1 MIAEARAGALAT
13 RIVLAAAMLTLA
25 LGGCT
30 DLSQRWELDRPR
42 ILAVGLADPALQP
55 GESAAITLLV
65 HDGTALAEVPPT
77 IATTEQLPLDP
88 AVAAAFSLAPDGGGW
103 TVTAGTAEQIAAA
116 RAALALAEDEPLDVQ
131 FAVLAR
137 VGELDLVALK
147 TVRLGAD
154 GANPPAPGIL
164 VAGSDATPAQLAREV
179 ETELEM
185 TGLPPEPDDPTTATD
200 EELLEVAWLVWSG
213 EMTGSRT
220 RTGTLTLPDDA
231 PASGDIVAVVRN
243 GLGGVSWTAI
253 EAEVAE

>member
-1 MIAEARAGALAT
+1 MIAEARAGVLAT
-13 RIVLAAAMLTLA
+13 RIVLAAAVLSLA
-25 LGGCT
+25 LGACT

-42 ILAVGLADPALQP
+42 ILAVGLDDPALQP
-55 GESAAITLLV
+55 GESAAIRLLV
-65 HDGTALAEVPPT
+65 HDGVAVAEVPPM

-88 AVAAAFSLAPDGGGW
+88 AVAAAFSLAPGGDGW

-116 RAALALAEDEPLDVQ
+116 RTALALADDDPLDVQ

-154 GANPPAPGIL
+154 GDNPPAPGIL
-164 VAGSDATPAQLAREV
+164 VAGSDASPAQIAREV
-179 ETELEM
+179 ETDLEM

-200 EELLEVAWLVWSG
+200 EELLEVSWLVWAG
-213 EMTGSRT
+213 DMTGSRT
-220 RTGTLTLPDDA
+220 RLGHLTLPDDA
-231 PASGDIVAVVRN
+231 PASGNIIAVVRN

-253 EAEVAE
+253 DAEVAE